1 MKLLIVDDSSVV
13 RRAIERDLE
22 SGQITEVDQAA
33 TGEDAIR
40 LYGDKLHDVVTLDI
54 TMPGMDGLT
63 CLDKIIEIN
72 PAARVLIIPASRYKA
87 TAIDAIKRGA
97 SGFLC
102 KPISPSELKEAF
114 ELLIEHCKPL
124 YAQGIKAF
132 IAGIRPY
139 FGSLR

>member
-22 SGQITEVDQAA
+22 SGQITEVEQAA
-33 TGEDAIR
+33 TGEDALS

-72 PAARVLIIPASRYKA
+72 PAARVLIISALRDKA

-114 ELLIEHCKPL
+114 ELLIED
-124 YAQGIKAF
+124 
-132 IAGIRPY
+132 
-139 FGSLR
+139 

>member
-22 SGQITEVDQAA
+22 SGEITEVDQAA
-33 TGEDAIR
+33 TGEDAVR
-40 LYGDKLHDVVTLDI
+40 LYSTKLHDVVTLDI

-63 CLDKIIEIN
+63 CLDKIMAIN
-72 PAARVLIIPASRYKA
+72 PEARVLIISALRDKA

-102 KPISPSELKEAF
+102 KPINPPELREAF
-114 ELLIEHCKPL
+114 KLLIED
-124 YAQGIKAF
+124 
-132 IAGIRPY
+132 
-139 FGSLR
+139 

>member
-22 SGQITEVDQAA
+22 SGGITEVDQAA
-33 TGEDAIR
+33 TGEDAIN
-40 LYGDKLHDVVTLDI
+40 LYAAKLHDVVTLDI

-63 CLDKIIEIN
+63 CLDKLMEIN
-72 PAARVLIIPASRYKA
+72 PEVRVLIISALRDKS

-102 KPISPSELKEAF
+102 KPINPSELKEAF
-114 ELLIEHCKPL
+114 DLLIEE
-124 YAQGIKAF
+124 
-132 IAGIRPY
+132 
-139 FGSLR
+139 

>member
-22 SGQITEVDQAA
+22 SGEITEVDQAP
-33 TGEDAIR
+33 TGEDAVR
-40 LYGDKLHDVVTLDI
+40 LYSTKLHDVVTLDI

-63 CLDKIIEIN
+63 CLDKIIQIN
-72 PAARVLIIPASRYKA
+72 PKARVLIISALRDKA

-102 KPISPSELKEAF
+102 KPINPPELREAF
-114 ELLIEHCKPL
+114 KLLIED
-124 YAQGIKAF
+124 
-132 IAGIRPY
+132 
-139 FGSLR
+139 

>member
-40 LYGDKLHDVVTLDI
+40 LYGSKLHDVVTLDI

-72 PAARVLIIPASRYKA
+72 PAARVLIISALRDKA

-114 ELLIEHCKPL
+114 ELLIED
-124 YAQGIKAF
+124 
-132 IAGIRPY
+132 
-139 FGSLR
+139 

>member
-33 TGEDAIR
+33 TGEDALR

-72 PAARVLIIPASRYKA
+72 PAARVLIISALRDKA

-114 ELLIEHCKPL
+114 ELLIED
-124 YAQGIKAF
+124 
-132 IAGIRPY
+132 
-139 FGSLR
+139 

>member
-22 SGQITEVDQAA
+22 SGEITEVDQAA
-33 TGEDAIR
+33 TGEDAVR
-40 LYGDKLHDVVTLDI
+40 LYGAKLHDVVTLDI

-63 CLDKIIEIN
+63 CLDKIVEIN
-72 PAARVLIIPASRYKA
+72 PEARVLIISALRDKA

-102 KPISPSELKEAF
+102 KPINPSELREAF
-114 ELLIEHCKPL
+114 QLLIEE
-124 YAQGIKAF
+124 
-132 IAGIRPY
+132 
-139 FGSLR
+139 